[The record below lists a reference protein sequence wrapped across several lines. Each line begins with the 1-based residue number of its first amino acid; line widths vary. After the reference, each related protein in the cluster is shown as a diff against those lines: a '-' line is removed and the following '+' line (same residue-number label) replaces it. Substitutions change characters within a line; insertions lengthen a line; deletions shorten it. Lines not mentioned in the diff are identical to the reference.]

1 GILKTRLKEQL
12 EAEKKKKIQHLR
24 IATPSHHSELLDFFS
39 SCSLKIENIT
49 VETTIESLNAD
60 NWIDKALSTD
70 ALVSVKL
77 RLLEMN
83 NDKSDIAK
91 SIIDRC
97 LTMKKASIELFEEAN
112 DASMSLIY
120 GFRPLNLQQHY
131 IDKTLIT
138 GAYLLDVAKTMKL
151 EIELDI
157 TLTLLSLNGILAVSK
172 AISTRTDAA
181 RLRFQMDDK
190 AREMKAKILNKWGV
204 SDVIKSKFLETNKP
218 RNTPIKFK
226 HFTLYNEGCERVC
239 IYDGRIVLKVPTEF
253 ALDGKLGIILYAPH
267 RFTIERVID
276 ANTQLGLNRGYFEVS
291 QK

>member
-1 GILKTRLKEQL
+1 
-12 EAEKKKKIQHLR
+12 
-24 IATPSHHSELLDFFS
+24 
-39 SCSLKIENIT
+39 
-49 VETTIESLNAD
+49 
-60 NWIDKALSTD
+60 DKALSTD

-97 LTMKKASIELFEEAN
+97 LTMKKASIELFEE
-112 DASMSLIY
+112 
-120 GFRPLNLQQHY
+120 NLQQHY

-226 HFTLYNEGCERVC
+226 HFTLYNEGSERLC
-239 IYDGRIVLKVPTEF
+239 IYDGKILLKVPTEF
-253 ALDGKLGIILYAPH
+253 ILDGKLAHKSVIPH

-276 ANTQLGLNRGYFEVS
+276 ANAQLGLIRDHF
-291 QK
+291 